1 MCSSEI
7 ESGPRK
13 NPMASSSFRSPSV
26 VIFDI
31 DDTILDVTQ
40 RYKDAVRAGYI
51 DKERGTKRKKTFE
64 TPGKARKRAME
75 FLFSPDNLRKDR
87 VVPGSIALINT
98 LMEQGH
104 TIVYVT
110 ARNAK
115 YRDVTRTQLEDK
127 GFPIFKDDTDMELL
141 FFKPNLSDTA
151 EKYKQ
156 GVYAKL
162 LSKYDVRMVF
172 DDKAENLQ
180 MAAGLGIT
188 GLYSTIR
195 DYTKYQVKSN
205 PHAFYSSIVDDKG
218 YPKEDPDEEP
228 YQSYRSHSDE
238 SGMGRTGYSA
248 KNPLPP
254 PPPPAGRSS
263 VPPPPPPAGRSS
275 VPPPPPPAGRS
286 SVPPPPPTF
295 HSDYEEYEV
304 VDNVIVEGPYKGTE
318 LSFIF
323 SGEYVNESGA
333 YHAGSATSGKWLG
346 DGMIWQKDY
355 DTVQLVGPAIAN
367 NPPLNCG
374 CGKSP
379 CMTFGGLKNPG
390 GIQSQVESILIKEG
404 GAAGLKPLKAAFPKG
419 TTKAQAVKAIAK
431 MSSVYQHPAGDY
443 ILKDETVRANG
454 LSLADTLRELE
465 EEKEDRKM
473 GGKVTQ
479 RTANEYFD
487 SRGNPGHSGNYMVPR
502 DIHRL
507 GKAADRL
514 EETYEDGLD
523 TPEWW
528 KSKLSVTAKDADT
541 IADSLDYVAENPLPL
556 MGLSVQVKG
565 YRNTAGAFV
574 MKGKKFLILQR
585 SKKETSKHGLW
596 ELPGGKVE
604 KGETPRETAVIETQ
618 EEAGLDVTLK
628 VNLGPHID
636 DKKKKVYH
644 AYIATPKKGQKVKLS
659 EEHSDSQ
666 VGNTRRSN
674 GYA

>member
-1 MCSSEI
+1 MRASNYCKVCGTKNAANLARCSMCSSEI

-141 FFKPNLSDTA
+141 FFKANLSDTA

-188 GLYSTIR
+188 GIYPTIR

-248 KNPLPP
+248 N
-254 PPPPAGRSS
+254 
-263 VPPPPPPAGRSS
+263 
-275 VPPPPPPAGRS
+275 
-286 SVPPPPPTF
+286 
-295 HSDYEEYEV
+295 
-304 VDNVIVEGPYKGTE
+304 
-318 LSFIF
+318 
-323 SGEYVNESGA
+323 
-333 YHAGSATSGKWLG
+333 
-346 DGMIWQKDY
+346 
-355 DTVQLVGPAIAN
+355 
-367 NPPLNCG
+367 
-374 CGKSP
+374 
-379 CMTFGGLKNPG
+379 NPG
-390 GIQSQVESILIKEG
+390 GIQSKVESILIKEG

-419 TTKAQAVKAIAK
+419 TTKAQAQAAIAK

-443 ILKDETVRANG
+443 ILK
-454 LSLADTLRELE
+454 
-465 EEKEDRKM
+465 
-473 GGKVTQ
+473 
-479 RTANEYFD
+479 
-487 SRGNPGHSGNYMVPR
+487 NPGHTENYMVPR

-556 MGLSVQVKG
+556 RGLSVQVKG

-644 AYIATPKKGQKVKLS
+644 AYIATPKKGQKVKIS
-659 EEHSDSQ
+659 EEHVSHKWVTPEEVMAMPKKMVSHHLLYFLKKESEAIRSNPPKNKIEKGKKLYEHMNGKAPEKIEKKKIDMGDVWYQ
-666 VGNTRRSN
+666 VGEGGCWQIGYMSGKETGKTEQKYTHTFNEETKDGNFPKLYATMPEN
-674 GYA
+674 GKPLLIIQGGTWKIRTDDKGVAWIYD

>member
-248 KNPLPP
+248 N
-254 PPPPAGRSS
+254 
-263 VPPPPPPAGRSS
+263 
-275 VPPPPPPAGRS
+275 
-286 SVPPPPPTF
+286 
-295 HSDYEEYEV
+295 
-304 VDNVIVEGPYKGTE
+304 
-318 LSFIF
+318 
-323 SGEYVNESGA
+323 
-333 YHAGSATSGKWLG
+333 
-346 DGMIWQKDY
+346 
-355 DTVQLVGPAIAN
+355 
-367 NPPLNCG
+367 
-374 CGKSP
+374 
-379 CMTFGGLKNPG
+379 NPG
-390 GIQSQVESILIKEG
+390 GIQSKVESILIKEG

-419 TTKAQAVKAIAK
+419 TTKAQATAAIAK

-443 ILKDETVRANG
+443 ILK
-454 LSLADTLRELE
+454 
-465 EEKEDRKM
+465 
-473 GGKVTQ
+473 
-479 RTANEYFD
+479 
-487 SRGNPGHSGNYMVPR
+487 NPGHSGNYMVPR

-541 IADSLDYVAENPLPL
+541 IADSLDYVANNPLPL
-556 MGLSVQVKG
+556 NISVQVKG

-604 KGETPRETAVIETQ
+604 KGETMRETAIIETQ

-628 VNLGPHID
+628 VNLGSHID

-644 AYIATPKKGQKVKLS
+644 AFIATPKKGQKVKLS
-659 EEHSDSQ
+659 FEHSDYKWVTPEEVMAMPKKMVSHHLMHFLKKEGETIRSNPPKNKIEKGKKLYEHMNGKAPEKIEKKKIDMGDVWYQ
-666 VGNTRRSN
+666 VGEGGCWQVGYMSGKETGKTEQKYTHTFNEETQDGNFPKLYATMPEN
-674 GYA
+674 GKPLLIIQGGTWKIRTDDKGVAWIYD